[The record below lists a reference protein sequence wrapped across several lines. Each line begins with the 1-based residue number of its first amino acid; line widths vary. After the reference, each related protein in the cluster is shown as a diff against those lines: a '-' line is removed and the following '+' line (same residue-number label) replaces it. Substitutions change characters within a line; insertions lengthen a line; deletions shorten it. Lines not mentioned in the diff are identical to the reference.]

1 MLELNQVWPLWRF
14 FLRRVLVFW
23 PDCGSLLSLAFS
35 LSCSATWQLHFCI
48 DKFGQGTQGIEG
60 SLRRVCIEHNARSV
74 VVEAEFSG
82 RPTPS
87 GVVFRRAN
95 ASNLSVVAACLPSR
109 VSRGALLSTVAARII
124 VRVPESL
131 RKAVR
136 LGSAWIALSQLV
148 LCAGPNQGRVE
159 QDCSL
164 RESSYH

>member
-1 MLELNQVWPLWRF
+1 M
-14 FLRRVLVFW
+14 
-23 PDCGSLLSLAFS
+23 LSLSFS

-48 DKFGQGTQGIEG
+48 DKFGQGTQDIIEG
-60 SLRRVCIEHNARSV
+60 SLRRVCMEHNARSV

-159 QDCSL
+159 QDCGL
-164 RESSYH
+164 RESSYHWVALSPCRIKAHLPLSQQA